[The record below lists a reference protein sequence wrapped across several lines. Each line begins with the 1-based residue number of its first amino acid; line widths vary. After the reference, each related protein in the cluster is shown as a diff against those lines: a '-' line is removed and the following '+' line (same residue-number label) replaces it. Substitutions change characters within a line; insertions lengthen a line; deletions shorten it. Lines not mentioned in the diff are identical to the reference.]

1 MRSLTACTKK
11 NRRKSNLKSVYLWVF
26 AFLLTININYD
37 IIISERRYLIK
48 TIKKAVYL
56 SGPLAFICYLLHDI
70 LGSINYPGY
79 DPFTQAVSDLTAEN
93 APYLWIARPLSA
105 LYGLFSIICVIS
117 ACVFLRKKTN
127 AAQYIGVIVFAMM
140 NLISAVGYS
149 LFPLTESGTPDGF
162 QNKMHIAVT
171 IAVVAT
177 SIISLLFIIVGGFLK
192 KSDKAMAIA
201 AAAAFLLMA
210 GGAVGTNIA
219 PASVFGIVERFSTY
233 AAVGVT
239 AFLGMKSFLIR
250 ENKGWDK
257 YDNADP

>member
-1 MRSLTACTKK
+1 M
-11 NRRKSNLKSVYLWVF
+11 
-26 AFLLTININYD
+26 
-37 IIISERRYLIK
+37 

-56 SGPLAFICYLLHDI
+56 SGPLAFVCYLLHDI

-93 APYLWIARPLSA
+93 APSLWIARPLST
-105 LYGLFSIICVIS
+105 LYGLFSIVCVIS
-117 ACVFLRKKTN
+117 ACIFLRKKINT
-127 AAQYIGVIVFAMM
+127 AQYIGVIVFAVM

-149 LFPLTESGTPDGF
+149 LFPLTGSGTPDGF
-162 QNKMHIAVT
+162 QNKMHIVVT

-192 KSDKAMAIA
+192 KSDKAMTIA

-219 PASVFGIVERFSTY
+219 PASIFGIVERFSTY
-233 AAVGVT
+233 AAVGFT
-239 AFLGMKSFLIR
+239 AFLGLKCFTIKNTLQ
-250 ENKGWDK
+250 N
-257 YDNADP
+257 

>member
-1 MRSLTACTKK
+1 M
-11 NRRKSNLKSVYLWVF
+11 
-26 AFLLTININYD
+26 
-37 IIISERRYLIK
+37 
-48 TIKKAVYL
+48 TIKKAIHL
-56 SGPLAFICYLLHDI
+56 SGPLAFVCYLLHDI

-93 APYLWIARPLSA
+93 APSLWISRPLST

-117 ACVFLRKKTN
+117 ACIFLRKKTN
-127 AAQYIGVIVFAMM
+127 SAQYIGVIVFAVM

-162 QNKMHIAVT
+162 QNQMHIVVT

-192 KSDKAMAIA
+192 NSDKAMAIA

-219 PASVFGIVERFSTY
+219 PASIFGIVERFSTY
-233 AAVGVT
+233 AAVSFT
-239 AFLGMKSFLIR
+239 AFLGIKCFTIR
-250 ENKGWDK
+250 KLKEG
-257 YDNADP
+257 